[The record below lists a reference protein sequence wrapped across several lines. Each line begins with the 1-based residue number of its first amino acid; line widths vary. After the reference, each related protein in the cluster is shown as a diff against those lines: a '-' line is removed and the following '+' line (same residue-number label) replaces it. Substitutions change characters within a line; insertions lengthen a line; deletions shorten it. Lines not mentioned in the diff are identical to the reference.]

1 MELFKIGGGPMATT
15 SNERDKKW
23 RAAHPEQ
30 ARQGSTERSRKW
42 RAAHPEENRKQNLE
56 AVHRYRAKKRAERE
70 AAKAENQPPQ
80 NTAKLSDPEL
90 ASIYQGLK
98 DKGLV

>member
-1 MELFKIGGGPMATT
+1 MAKT
-15 SNERDKKW
+15 STERDKKW

-80 NTAKLSDPEL
+80 NTASASDQEL
-90 ASIYQGLK
+90 ESIYQSLK

>member
-1 MELFKIGGGPMATT
+1 MELFKIGGEAMAKT
-15 SNERDKKW
+15 
-23 RAAHPEQ
+23 
-30 ARQGSTERSRKW
+30 STERTREWRQRHPEEARRSSTERTRKW
-42 RAAHPEENRKQNLE
+42 RAEHPEEDRKQSLE

-80 NTAKLSDPEL
+80 NTASASDQEL
-90 ASIYQGLK
+90 ESIYQSLK